1 MSNFGSRVAELRDRL
16 GLKQRTL
23 AQRVSLTPSHLNK
36 IEKGVRNPPAVETVL
51 AIVEQVCRKWEE
63 AEELVQLAGYS
74 PEVLHVGG
82 VLAYDSPSLPKSPV
96 SDASYQRLFV
106 TLAKVANLPHPRQEQ
121 FIDRIIEFI
130 ESEVNKETTNE

>member
-16 GLKQRTL
+16 GMKQRTL
-23 AQRVSLTPSHLNK
+23 AQRAGLTPSHLNK
-36 IEKGVRNPPAVETVL
+36 IEKGARNPPAVETVL
-51 AIVEQVCRKWEE
+51 AIVGQVCRKWEE

-82 VLAYDSPSLPKSPV
+82 ALAYDSPSPPKSLV

-106 TLAKVANLPHPRQEQ
+106 VLAKVANLPHPQQEQ
-121 FIDRIIEFI
+121 CIDKIIEFI
-130 ESEVNKETTNE
+130 EFAVNKETTNE